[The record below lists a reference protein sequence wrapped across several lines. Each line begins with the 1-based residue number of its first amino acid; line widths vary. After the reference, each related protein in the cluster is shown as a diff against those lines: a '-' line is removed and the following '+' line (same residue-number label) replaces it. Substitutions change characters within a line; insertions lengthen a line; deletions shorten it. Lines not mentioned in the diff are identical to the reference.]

1 MATLRG
7 SFVPSGADDAEIFIS
22 LSEAK
27 ACSMAEPEETRFT
40 RFNCPNC
47 SAQYKVVKVEA
58 PALANV
64 EEVTCVN
71 CGAALQARDG
81 KFVLK
86 YFLVGPKA
94 KRDRRKR

>member
-1 MATLRG
+1 
-7 SFVPSGADDAEIFIS
+7 
-22 LSEAK
+22 
-27 ACSMAEPEETRFT
+27 MAEPEET

-64 EEVTCVN
+64 EEVTCLN

-86 YFLVGPKA
+86 YFLVGPKT
-94 KRDRRKR
+94 KRERRKRQTQK